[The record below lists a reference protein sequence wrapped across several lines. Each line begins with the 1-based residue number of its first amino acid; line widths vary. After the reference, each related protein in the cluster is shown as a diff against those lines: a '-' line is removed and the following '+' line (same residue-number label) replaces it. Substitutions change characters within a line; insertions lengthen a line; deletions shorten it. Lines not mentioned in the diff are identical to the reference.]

1 MLKIFVIRFSI
12 ELISMKM
19 KGAARI
25 SIFSHIAEYFRDES
39 FYNICM
45 TYMKNNHGNSNVGCH
60 GNK

>member
-1 MLKIFVIRFSI
+1 MLEIFVIRFSI
-12 ELISMKM
+12 ELISMTM
-19 KGAARI
+19 KGVGRI

-45 TYMKNNHGNSNVGCH
+45 TVTKNNHDNGNVCCH

>member
-1 MLKIFVIRFSI
+1 
-12 ELISMKM
+12 M